1 VTTTAPERELIRR
14 VLPFALPAL
23 VIAYASGA
31 LVSVDVAWSA
41 TIGVGVVL
49 ANFVIHALSMAW
61 AAGVS
66 PVALVAVGL
75 GGFAVRLAAIFVA
88 LLLLDRL
95 AWFSPVAFVGAV
107 VPATVAL
114 VVFEAKV
121 VSGRRLQA
129 DLWSFPTGSTEV
141 ER

>member
-1 VTTTAPERELIRR
+1 VTATAPERELVRR

-23 VIAYASGA
+23 AVAYGAGA
-31 LVSVDVAWSA
+31 LVSTDVAWSA
-41 TIGVGVVL
+41 MIGVVVL
-49 ANFVIHALSMAW
+49 ANFVAHALSMAW

-66 PVALVAVGL
+66 PVVLVAVGL

-95 AWFSPVAFVGAV
+95 AWFSPVAFVAAV

-114 VVFEAKV
+114 LAFEAKV
-121 VSGRRLQA
+121 LSGRLQA
-129 DLWSFPTGSTEV
+129 DLWTFPAASTEV
-141 ER
+141 RR

>member
-1 VTTTAPERELIRR
+1 VTATAPERELVRR

-23 VIAYASGA
+23 AVAYGAGA
-31 LVSVDVAWSA
+31 LVSTDVAWSA
-41 TIGVGVVL
+41 MIGVVVVL
-49 ANFVIHALSMAW
+49 ANFVAHALSMAW

-66 PVALVAVGL
+66 PVVIVAVGL

-95 AWFSPVAFVGAV
+95 AWFSPVAFVAAV

-114 VVFEAKV
+114 LAFEAKV
-121 VSGRRLQA
+121 LSGRLQA
-129 DLWSFPTGSTEV
+129 DLWTFPAASTEV
-141 ER
+141 RR

>member
-1 VTTTAPERELIRR
+1 VTATAPERELVRR

-23 VIAYASGA
+23 AVAYGAGA
-31 LVSVDVAWSA
+31 LVTTDVAWSA
-41 TIGVGVVL
+41 MIGVVVVL
-49 ANFVIHALSMAW
+49 ANFVAHALSMAW

-66 PVALVAVGL
+66 PVVLVAVGL

-95 AWFSPVAFVGAV
+95 AWFSPAAFVAAV

-114 VVFEAKV
+114 LAFEAKV
-121 VSGRRLQA
+121 LSGRLQA
-129 DLWSFPTGSTEV
+129 DLWTFPAASTEV
-141 ER
+141 RR

>member
-1 VTTTAPERELIRR
+1 MTTTAPERELVRR
-14 VLPFALPAL
+14 VLPLALPAF
-23 VIAYASGA
+23 VIAFVAGA
-31 LVSVDVAWSA
+31 FVSADVAWSS

-61 AAGVS
+61 AAAVS

-88 LLLLDRL
+88 LLLLNRL
-95 AWFSPVAFVGAV
+95 AWFSPGAFVAAV

-114 VVFEAKV
+114 LAFEAKV
-121 VSGRRLQA
+121 LSGRLQA
-129 DLWSFPTGSTEV
+129 DLWTFPATTEV
-141 ER
+141 RR

>member
-1 VTTTAPERELIRR
+1 VTATAPERELVRR

-23 VIAYASGA
+23 AVAYGAGA
-31 LVSVDVAWSA
+31 LVSTDVAWSA
-41 TIGVGVVL
+41 MIGGVVVL
-49 ANFVIHALSMAW
+49 ANFVAHALSMAW

-66 PVALVAVGL
+66 PVVIVAVGL

-95 AWFSPVAFVGAV
+95 AWFSPVAFVAAV

-114 VVFEAKV
+114 LAFEAKV
-121 VSGRRLQA
+121 LSGRLQA
-129 DLWSFPTGSTEV
+129 DLWTFPAASTEV
-141 ER
+141 RR